1 MGPINSI
8 VIFKKMDKRCIGEC
22 HQTHL
27 IFKMHMSCYFI
38 KNTYDNHIYRKGS
51 KGSCRGRPTSKVG
64 GSLVISI
71 FSFLKSS

>member
-8 VIFKKMDKRCIGEC
+8 VVLKKMDKKCIGEC
-22 HQTHL
+22 HQTYL

-51 KGSCRGRPTSKVG
+51 CRGRPTSKVG
-64 GSLVISI
+64 GALVISI
-71 FSFLKSS
+71 FFLNKSS